1 MKKTE
6 STHRIRNRLW
16 LASVALALTVTGVAL
31 VIIAWW
37 SAEFVR
43 DDLDEELDA
52 EALELIE
59 GPLREGPE
67 ALAIELR
74 RRIFEA
80 DSLGHVYLYAE
91 SRKTII
97 EGSWSTWPEDLE
109 QVQAFQTLGLE
120 GMLSPRSGLARQ
132 VRIVVRTLPSG
143 RHLAVGQDMTE
154 HLRLG
159 EGLRGAALLALGL
172 SFALAMAGGLLVSR
186 GLLARVEGMRS
197 VVAGILGGR
206 RDSRVPL
213 TIPPDEFDL
222 LATHFNHQLDENQSL
237 LQRMRDV
244 TDEVAHDLRTPLA
257 RMRARIEAQQTF
269 AGQPGQ
275 YDELLHELRSE
286 LDRVLETFNAL
297 LHIAKIET
305 GRVQEEMVSV
315 DMSALVEDACELYEP
330 AAEEAGLDLRSR
342 VDPGIRLNGNRHLL
356 AQALTNLIENAL
368 KYAGRGVVSILLCED
383 QEEDRVRLSVS
394 DQGPGIPE
402 AEHERVIQRFARLE
416 SARSRPGAGLGLAF
430 VSAVADL
437 HGANLRLEEMSPGLR
452 ISLEFPLGA
461 GDIGGEAN

>member
-6 STHRIRNRLW
+6 ASHQIRNRLW
-16 LASVALALTVTGVAL
+16 LASVALALTVTGIAL
-31 VIIAWW
+31 LIIAWW
-37 SAEFVR
+37 SAEFAR
-43 DDLDEELDA
+43 DDLDEELYA
-52 EALELIE
+52 EAVELIE

-67 ALAIELR
+67 ALEIEIR

-91 SRKTII
+91 SRQTMIA
-97 EGSWSTWPEDLE
+97 GSWPTWPEDLE
-109 QVQAFQTLGLE
+109 QAQAFQTLAIE
-120 GMLSPRSGLARQ
+120 EMLSPRSGLARQ
-132 VRIVVRTLPSG
+132 VRIAVRTLPSG

-159 EGLRGAALLALGL
+159 EGLKGAALLAFGL
-172 SFALAMAGGLLVSR
+172 SLALAMAGGLLVSR
-186 GLLARVEGMRS
+186 GLLTRVEGMGS
-197 VVAGILGGR
+197 VVAGILKGR

-213 TIPPDEFDL
+213 KTPPDEFDL
-222 LATHFNHQLDENQSL
+222 LASHFNHLLDENQSL

-269 AGQPGQ
+269 AGEPEQ
-275 YDELLHELRSE
+275 YDELLHELRDE

-315 DMSALVEDACELYEP
+315 DASALVEDACELYEP
-330 AAEEAGLDLRSR
+330 AAEEAGLTLRSR
-342 VDPGIRLNGNRHLL
+342 VDPGVQIHGNRHLL

-368 KYAGRGVVSILLCED
+368 KYAGRGVVSLLLRED
-383 QEEDRVRLSVS
+383 KEQGRVRLSVS

-402 AEHERVIQRFARLE
+402 AEHERVIQRFTRLE

-430 VSAVADL
+430 VSAVSEL
-437 HGANLRLEEMSPGLR
+437 HGANLRLEDMSPGLR

-461 GDIGGEAN
+461 GAVEGEAD